1 MTSEYSNEDNQSDA
15 SILFGKEYL
24 NNSQQTIRSAANTS
38 MFSGSHYRKMDPDG
52 ECLTARSANDK
63 NESGFD
69 LDRDTL
75 DMIKPIEWNRKSVSR
90 KLPPSR
96 IKLAPEE
103 EEKLLDNDEVDEEW
117 EKFLQEAR
125 QTPRRKS
132 VDQKKTPEKT
142 KEEDE
147 EARKEYYRGL
157 VTEGIIHLTEK
168 NQNAVAPS
176 LYAQTLNEDH
186 LFSEKDIDNTSFNKQ
201 VSPILNIEIILLV
214 LSRKSLHLSLT
225 SDLETARWKNFLKK
239 FLK

>member
-1 MTSEYSNEDNQSDA
+1 
-15 SILFGKEYL
+15 LFGKEYL
-24 NNSQQTIRSAANTS
+24 NNSQQTIRSCANS
-38 MFSGSHYRKMDPDG
+38 SVFSGSHYRKMDPDG
-52 ECLTARSANDK
+52 DCLTTRSANDK

-69 LDRDTL
+69 LDKDTL
-75 DMIKPIEWNRKSVSR
+75 DMIKPIEWSRKSMSR
-90 KLPPSR
+90 KPPPAK
-96 IKLAPEE
+96 IKLVQDE
-103 EEKLLDNDEVDEEW
+103 EEKLMDNDEVDEEW
-117 EKFLQEAR
+117 EKFLEEAR
-125 QTPRRKS
+125 RTPRRQS
-132 VDQKKTPEKT
+132 VDQQKTLEKA

-147 EARKEYYRGL
+147 EARKEYYRRL
-157 VTEGIIHLTEK
+157 VTEEIIHLTEK